1 MALPTDSDLP
11 VVLHNPSCSKSRAL
25 CSALDKRGV
34 AYATR
39 LYLQDPL
46 DEAELVALLV
56 RLDGEPATLVRKTER
71 EFKNA
76 DFPDDPDAESVA
88 RTLAARPRLMERPV
102 LIVGRQARIGRPKE
116 AALELLPSDSQT
128 VA

>member
-1 MALPTDSDLP
+1 MALPSDSDLP

-25 CSALDKRGV
+25 CSALDKRGI

-56 RLDGEPATLVRKTER
+56 RLDGEPVTLVRKTEK

-76 DFPDDPDAESVA
+76 ELPADPDAESIA

-102 LIVGRQARIGRPKE
+102 LIIGRRARIGRPTD
-116 AALELLPSDSQT
+116 AALELLPKDSPT

>member
-25 CSALDKRGV
+25 ISALEKRGI

-56 RLDGEPATLVRKTER
+56 RLDGEPATLVRTKER
-71 EFKNA
+71 EFKQA
-76 DFPDDPDAESVA
+76 DLPADPDAESVA
-88 RTLAARPRLMERPV
+88 RAVAARPRLMERPV
-102 LIVGRQARIGRPKE
+102 LIVGRRARIGRPTQ
-116 AALELLPSDSQT
+116 AALELLPSDSPT